1 MGGTFTNLDFTYSIT
16 NDRRDQAYQTNEG
29 YYTKF
34 VQSIP
39 LYIDNSS
46 FLNGVDI
53 NKYHTFSDDI
63 KGIAKFYGRAI
74 LGVDEDVRL
83 TERLHIPVNRIRGFE
98 SRKLGP
104 KDGTDFIGG
113 NYASA
118 LSFESQFPN
127 LLPEDTK
134 TDISLFA
141 DIANLWSVDYDSQL
155 DSSNK
160 IRSSVGMSANV
171 YTMIGPLSFTLAKS
185 ISKAK
190 TDITQA
196 FAFRLGTSF

>member
-1 MGGTFTNLDFTYSIT
+1 
-16 NDRRDQAYQTNEG
+16 
-29 YYTKF
+29 
-34 VQSIP
+34 
-39 LYIDNSS
+39 
-46 FLNGVDI
+46 
-53 NKYHTFSDDI
+53 
-63 KGIAKFYGRAI
+63 
-74 LGVDEDVRL
+74 
-83 TERLHIPVNRIRGFE
+83 
-98 SRKLGP
+98 
-104 KDGTDFIGG
+104 
-113 NYASA
+113 
-118 LSFESQFPN
+118 

-141 DIANLWSVDYDSQL
+141 DIANLWSVDYNSQL

-185 ISKAK
+185 ITKAK